1 MYFSK
6 EQRPIIKEQN
16 PNATFGELGKGVGER
31 WRALGELQKR
41 PYEDMAAHDKERYR
55 HEKIE
60 YAEMYGK
67 DEEAEKQV
75 DREVEAAV
83 KAATKAAATAA
94 KLAAKALTKAA
105 KEEASKLA
113 QPSKAHSSG
122 DGETGEQGM
131 NGGAGTAGVG
141 GSVPD
146 APGMVMRSS
155 GASRLQ
161 GSVGMAEG
169 GGAATNPSLSVST
182 AMGHTASGT
191 ASPPPPVSDG
201 RDPAASTTQQVGGG
215 GGVKRERAGDAKSG
229 GK

>member
-60 YAEMYGK
+60 YEEMYGK

-105 KEEASKLA
+105 KETAAKLA
-113 QPSKAHSSG
+113 QPSKAPSSG
-122 DGETGEQGM
+122 DGETGKQGM
-131 NGGAGTAGVG
+131 NGGAGTAGVVG
-141 GSVPD
+141 GVPD

-155 GASRLQ
+155 GGSRLQ

-169 GGAATNPSLSVST
+169 GGAAANPLLSVAT
-182 AMGHTASGT
+182 ATGDTASGT
-191 ASPPPPVSDG
+191 ASPPPLVSDG
-201 RDPAASTTQQVGGG
+201 RDPAVATTQQVGGG